1 MEEIMKRQVANYIV
15 ERVDDKVI
23 MRTVSGKWSVS
34 VDAFSMRG
42 AFLIECLNSGIDDLL
57 ECIVRYSYVTTTAI
71 PDIEFMNDIGKA
83 FEELTKRTAKN
94 LALAGIGTEDTELK
108 DLEDAKEK
116 EMIKQEADEAMS

>member
-1 MEEIMKRQVANYIV
+1 
-15 ERVDDKVI
+15 
-23 MRTVSGKWSVS
+23 
-34 VDAFSMRG
+34 MRG

-116 EMIKQEADEAMS
+116 EMIKQEADETMS